1 MAGPRERLE
10 AERSAA
16 ARRLA
21 GLEREFGSVVESA
34 RQANT
39 DDEHDPEGAT
49 IAFERQH
56 IAALASQARER
67 LDEVDAALA
76 RLDAGSYGRCVRC
89 GEPIAPGR
97 LAVRPA
103 APACIRCAERGPRL
117 GLSQACRT
125 PVTRRSDSPS
135 RG

>member
-10 AERSAA
+10 TERAAA

-21 GLEREFGSVVESA
+21 GLQREFGSVVESA

-56 IAALASQARER
+56 IAALVSQARER
-67 LDEVDAALA
+67 LAEIEAALG
-76 RLDAGSYGRCVRC
+76 RLDEGSYGRCVRC
-89 GEPIAPGR
+89 GEKISPER
-97 LAVRPA
+97 LSARPA
-103 APACIRCAERGPRL
+103 APTCITCAER
-117 GLSQACRT
+117 S
-125 PVTRRSDSPS
+125 RR
-135 RG
+135 

>member
-1 MAGPRERLE
+1 MGDPRERLE
-10 AERSAA
+10 AERAA
-16 ARRLA
+16 AVSRLA

-56 IAALASQARER
+56 IAALVTQARER
-67 LDEVDAALA
+67 LAEIDAALG
-76 RLDAGSYGRCVRC
+76 RLEDGSYGRCVRC
-89 GEPIAPGR
+89 GEPIPPER

-103 APACIRCAERGPRL
+103 APTCITCAGRQGAHGRQGASRDTSGGQWMHER
-117 GLSQACRT
+117 
-125 PVTRRSDSPS
+125 
-135 RG
+135 